1 MVSKLPLIFICEI
14 KILFDIIF
22 KNINDK
28 LYELNIPFLIRKIGK
43 NSIIVNREEYS
54 IKEKEKYYQVDIC
67 LKLEI
72 KPTSFFISDKNIIVG
87 YILSKILKYFKKRNE
102 IIAKKICKNIFNK
115 IKNYEYMN
123 KHCNIKYCNI
133 YQLENYKKNEI
144 VIPLYAI

>member
-1 MVSKLPLIFICEI
+1 MRNQSNENSNFSINKQKKMNEQTIRKKDKKVKEKNMVSKL
-14 KILFDIIF
+14 K
-22 KNINDK
+22 
-28 LYELNIPFLIRKIGK
+28 
-43 NSIIVNREEYS
+43 
-54 IKEKEKYYQVDIC
+54 
-67 LKLEI
+67 I